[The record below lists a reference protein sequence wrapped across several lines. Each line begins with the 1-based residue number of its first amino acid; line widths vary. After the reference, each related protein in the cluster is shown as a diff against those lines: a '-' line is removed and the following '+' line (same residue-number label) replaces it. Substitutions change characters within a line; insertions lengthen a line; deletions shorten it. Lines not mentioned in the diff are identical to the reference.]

1 MSGWKRILLAVV
13 GVLLIVGGGAYY
25 WLIVESHMP
34 ADAHFELDM
43 NKVRAFADGM
53 PGDRPVEIQV
63 EKVAQFTFPATA
75 VVAGDGWSSS
85 YLPVFSYQL
94 VYPDGRTGIVD
105 TALSKVQGGDNLT
118 DFDPAAYDRME
129 TAIGRAS
136 FILLTHE
143 HMDHIGGLAAY
154 PKLTNIISSVDMTKE
169 QIDHPERSAPVVIAK
184 DILGQFKPVV
194 YDQYL
199 AIAPGVVLIKA
210 PGHSPGSQIV
220 YVHKQDGTEVL
231 LIGDVPKALDMAE
244 MGLVPQ
250 GSYRNRQHYL
260 ERVLE
265 SERIPRLTLDLLA
278 DPQTSGGLFIA
289 VDPSKAD
296 DLCSRLTAADR
307 GAYPIGWVSD
317 GPAGTLQVI

>member
-1 MSGWKRILLAVV
+1 MSGWKRILIAVV

-25 WLIVESHMP
+25 CLIVESHMP

-43 NKVRAFADGM
+43 NKVRALADGM

-220 YVHKQDGTEVL
+220 YVRKQDGTEVL
-231 LIGDVPKALDMAE
+231 LIGDVAWHFRNIEVERERARLVTQFFLKEDRHAVFGELKALHELHAAE
-244 MGLVPQ
+244 PNLSIMPGHDGEMEAALVK
-250 GSYRNRQHYL
+250 
-260 ERVLE
+260 
-265 SERIPRLTLDLLA
+265 
-278 DPQTSGGLFIA
+278 SGVFTEGF
-289 VDPSKAD
+289 K
-296 DLCSRLTAADR
+296 
-307 GAYPIGWVSD
+307 
-317 GPAGTLQVI
+317 

>member
-1 MSGWKRILLAVV
+1 MSGWKRILIAVV
-13 GVLLIVGGGAYY
+13 GVLLIGGGSAYY
-25 WLIVESHMP
+25 WLVMESHMP
-34 ADAHFELDM
+34 SDAHFELDM
-43 NKVRAFADGM
+43 NKVRALADGM

-105 TALSKVQGGDNLT
+105 TALSKAQGGDNLT

-129 TAIGRAS
+129 AAIGRAS

-154 PKLTNIISSVDMTKE
+154 PELAKIISSVDMTKE
-169 QIDHPERSAPVVIAK
+169 QIDHPERSVPVVIAK

-210 PGHSPGSQIV
+210 PGHSPGSQII
-220 YVHKQDGTEVL
+220 YVRKQDGTEVL
-231 LIGDVPKALDMAE
+231 ILGDVAWHFRNIETERERARLVTRFFLKEDRHAVFGELKALHELHAAE
-244 MGLVPQ
+244 PTLAMMPGHDGEMEAALVK
-250 GSYRNRQHYL
+250 
-260 ERVLE
+260 
-265 SERIPRLTLDLLA
+265 
-278 DPQTSGGLFIA
+278 SGVFTEGF
-289 VDPSKAD
+289 K
-296 DLCSRLTAADR
+296 
-307 GAYPIGWVSD
+307 
-317 GPAGTLQVI
+317 

>member
-1 MSGWKRILLAVV
+1 MSAWKRILIAVV
-13 GVLLIVGGGAYY
+13 GVLLIGGAGAYY
-25 WLIVESHMP
+25 WLVVESHMP
-34 ADAHFELDM
+34 SDAYFELDM
-43 NKVRAFADGM
+43 NKVRALADGT

-94 VYPDGRTGIVD
+94 VYPDGRTGIID
-105 TALSKVQGGDNLT
+105 TALSKAQGGDNLT

-129 TAIGRAS
+129 AAIGRAS

-154 PKLTNIISSVDMTKE
+154 PELTKIISSVDMTKE

-184 DILGQFKPVV
+184 DTLGQFKPVV
-194 YDQYL
+194 YEKYL

-220 YVHKQDGTEVL
+220 YVRKQDGTEVL
-231 LIGDVPKALDMAE
+231 ILGDVAWHFRNIETERERARLVTQFFLKEDRHAVFGELKALHELHSAE
-244 MGLVPQ
+244 PNLGMMPGHDGEMEADLVK
-250 GSYRNRQHYL
+250 
-260 ERVLE
+260 
-265 SERIPRLTLDLLA
+265 
-278 DPQTSGGLFIA
+278 SGVFTEGF
-289 VDPSKAD
+289 K
-296 DLCSRLTAADR
+296 
-307 GAYPIGWVSD
+307 
-317 GPAGTLQVI
+317 

>member
-1 MSGWKRILLAVV
+1 MSGWKRILIAVV
-13 GVLLIVGGGAYY
+13 GVLLIGGGSAYY
-25 WLIVESHMP
+25 WLVMESHMP
-34 ADAHFELDM
+34 SDAHFELDM
-43 NKVRAFADGM
+43 NKVRALADGM

-105 TALSKVQGGDNLT
+105 TALNKSQGGDNLT

-129 TAIGRAS
+129 AAIGRAS

-154 PKLTNIISSVDMTKE
+154 PELAKIISSVDMTKE
-169 QIDHPERSAPVVIAK
+169 QIDHPERSVPVVIAK

-194 YDQYL
+194 YDKYL

-210 PGHSPGSQIV
+210 PGHSPGSQII
-220 YVHKQDGTEVL
+220 YVRKQDGTEVL
-231 LIGDVPKALDMAE
+231 ILGDVAWHFRNIETERERARLVTQFFLKEDRHAVFGELKALHELHAAEPNLAIMPGHDGDMEAA
-244 MGLVPQ
+244 LVKTDVFTE
-250 GSYRNRQHYL
+250 G
-260 ERVLE
+260 
-265 SERIPRLTLDLLA
+265 
-278 DPQTSGGLFIA
+278 F
-289 VDPSKAD
+289 K
-296 DLCSRLTAADR
+296 
-307 GAYPIGWVSD
+307 
-317 GPAGTLQVI
+317 

>member
-1 MSGWKRILLAVV
+1 MSGWKRILIAVV
-13 GVLLIVGGGAYY
+13 GVLLVGGGSAYY
-25 WLIVESHMP
+25 WLIMESHMP
-34 ADAHFELDM
+34 SDAHFELDM
-43 NKVRAFADGM
+43 NKVRALADGM

-94 VYPDGRTGIVD
+94 VYPDGRTGIID
-105 TALSKVQGGDNLT
+105 TALSKAQGGDNLT

-129 TAIGRAS
+129 AAIGRAS

-154 PKLTNIISSVDMTKE
+154 PELSKIVSSVDMTKE

-194 YDQYL
+194 YDKYL

-210 PGHSPGSQIV
+210 PGHSPGSQII
-220 YVHKQDGTEVL
+220 YVRKQDGTEVL
-231 LIGDVPKALDMAE
+231 ILGDVAWHFRNIETQRERARLVTQFFLKEDRHAVFGELKALYELHAAE
-244 MGLVPQ
+244 PNLAMMPGHDGVM
-250 GSYRNRQHYL
+250 
-260 ERVLE
+260 EAE
-265 SERIPRLTLDLLA
+265 LLKKGVF
-278 DPQTSGGLFIA
+278 TEGF
-289 VDPSKAD
+289 K
-296 DLCSRLTAADR
+296 
-307 GAYPIGWVSD
+307 
-317 GPAGTLQVI
+317 

>member
-13 GVLLIVGGGAYY
+13 GVLLIGGGGAYY
-25 WLIVESHMP
+25 WLIMESHMP
-34 ADAHFELDM
+34 SDAHFELDM
-43 NKVRAFADGM
+43 NKVRALADGM

-105 TALSKVQGGDNLT
+105 TALSKAQGGDNLT
-118 DFDPAAYDRME
+118 DFDPAAYDHME
-129 TAIGRAS
+129 NAIGRAS

-184 DILGQFKPVV
+184 DILGQFKPVI
-194 YDQYL
+194 YDKYL

-220 YVHKQDGTEVL
+220 YVRKQDGTEVL
-231 LIGDVPKALDMAE
+231 LIGDVAWHFRNIEVERERARLVTQFFLKEDRHAVFGELKALHELHAAE
-244 MGLVPQ
+244 PNLSIMPGHDGEMEAALVK
-250 GSYRNRQHYL
+250 
-260 ERVLE
+260 
-265 SERIPRLTLDLLA
+265 
-278 DPQTSGGLFIA
+278 SGVFTEGF
-289 VDPSKAD
+289 K
-296 DLCSRLTAADR
+296 
-307 GAYPIGWVSD
+307 
-317 GPAGTLQVI
+317 